1 MHCIEVGLEDPSTVG
16 GDALQKIAVCS
27 VATPNNASTYNEWI
41 KTTQTDRNVNWQ
53 LNVLSE
59 PAQNTVNPPEF
70 TNFSLFHDGAEQ
82 YAVNNTSLV
91 SKDIQAVAKNT
102 IDSGLFAPCMVGSLE
117 SQFLKMQCSIKGAK
131 TVLDVGTFTGMSALA
146 FAEAVPQDGKVVTL
160 ECDQQIAQAAQ
171 ANFDQSSVASK
182 INLRVGKATDMMK
195 QCKTQGMTFDII
207 FLDADKES
215 YIEYYELA
223 LDGLLAKD
231 GIILADNSLCA
242 LL

>member
-16 GDALQKIAVCS
+16 GDVLKSTAVCS
-27 VATPNNASTYNEWI
+27 VAVTINASSYNEWI

-59 PAQNTVNPPEF
+59 PAQNTANPPEF

-102 IDSGLFAPCMVGSLE
+102 VDSGLFSPCMVGSLE

-160 ECDQQIAQAAQ
+160 ECDEQIAQAAQ
-171 ANFDQSSVASK
+171 ANFDQSSVTSK
-182 INLRVGKATDMMK
+182 IDLRVGKATDMMK